1 MIFDP
6 LREQLIRLAEELQKE
21 DIKLILGGGYG
32 LLLRTEYIQRTEAAC
47 EIREHTGRGV
57 RPMISIYF

>member
-32 LLLRTEYIQRTEAAC
+32 LLLRTEYIQRTEAVTRFEKIPEEA
-47 EIREHTGRGV
+47 
-57 RPMISIYF
+57 FDQ